1 MRPETLRFDSRPRRG
16 RGQHLQLVVRLVYL
30 GEVAQHLATIAST
43 DAGAFLQLKAFELNP
58 KIVARD
64 DARQQARVWFSP
76 DDVILLA
83 AGLAPCSAT

>member
-1 MRPETLRFDSRPRRG
+1 MTLSLRPETLRFDDPPAGAVNTFSSIVHG
-16 RGQHLQLVVRLVYL
+16 TVYL
-30 GEVAQHLATIAST
+30 GEVAQHQVNLATIAST

-83 AGLAPCSAT
+83 R